1 MQKHPMKSLVLSMVM
16 STGAAL
22 LLPALSF
29 AAQPPQEVLNLFAV
43 QPPPAAIGGGGGVDI
58 RPSML
63 KFHPATSD
71 SAREFLE
78 VYIPYTQAIA
88 ADVERMAGGDLDD
101 KEYGTLSSYAKK
113 ARAKRSGTYQK
124 AMKLALAHIQQFN
137 TELGNLVDPQSTYIY
152 IQQSAFLAY
161 LVDEPTNR
169 ALAAFPIAYGVKS
182 SLGPKGGKGDL
193 KSPVGL
199 PGERNP
205 QATPFQAHPL
215 IREDPYPSYG
225 CITRGIGVHSKDPRY
240 DFLRGGWTVMMHGTP
255 DPNCMGTRASHGC
268 IRLLPA
274 HISVLFD
281 YVQDGTKIVIV
292 P

>member
-1 MQKHPMKSLVLSMVM
+1 MQKHTLKKQVLSI
-16 STGAAL
+16 GAAL
-22 LLPALSF
+22 MIPTLSF
-29 AAQPPQEVLNLFAV
+29 AAQPPQEVVNMFAV
-43 QPPPAAIGGGGGVDI
+43 QPAPASAGASSGGVDV

-71 SAREFLE
+71 SAKEFLE
-78 VYIPYTQAIA
+78 AYIPYTQAIA
-88 ADVERMAGGDLDD
+88 ADVDRMAGDLDS
-101 KEYGTLSSYAKK
+101 KEYGTLAGLAKK
-113 ARAKRSGTYQK
+113 ARGKRTGAYQK
-124 AMKLALAHIQQFN
+124 AMKLALAHIRQFN
-137 TELGNLVDPQSTYIY
+137 DELGNLVDPQSTYIY
-152 IQQSAFLAY
+152 IQQSAYLAY

-193 KSPVGL
+193 KSPIGL

-205 QATPFQAHPL
+205 GATPFVAHPL
-215 IREDPYPSYG
+215 VREDPYPSYG

-274 HISVLFD
+274 HITVLFD